1 GAVNVRAPPPNN
13 SVKRTAFR
21 GRLLRALGV
30 GVGNFQFRVAHRN
43 MQRIAQASTRATS
56 VGIGAVV
63 ARAACGKVLG
73 ASFGVAANFAF
84 NAFASFTAQAS
95 SLRSPARPAWWHR
108 RLTTQSSGR
117 RSGAAYFGR

>member
-1 GAVNVRAPPPNN
+1 I
-13 SVKRTAFR
+13 
-21 GRLLRALGV
+21 LALGV
-30 GVGNFQFRVAHRN
+30 GVRVFNSGVARRN

-73 ASFGVAANFAF
+73 AWRGVAANFAF
-84 NAFASFTAQAS
+84 NAFASFTVQAS

-108 RLTTQSSGR
+108 RLTTPSSGP
-117 RSGAAYFGR
+117 RSAAAYLGR

>member
-1 GAVNVRAPPPNN
+1 LGQADRHPAARAV
-13 SVKRTAFR
+13 

-30 GVGNFQFRVAHRN
+30 GVRVFNSGVARRN

-73 ASFGVAANFAF
+73 ASFNVAANFAF
-84 NAFASFTAQAS
+84 NAFAKFKAQAS
-95 SLRSPARPAWWHR
+95 SLRSPARSTCGHR
-108 RLTTQSSGR
+108 RLTTQSSGP
-117 RSGAAYFGR
+117 RSAAAYFGR